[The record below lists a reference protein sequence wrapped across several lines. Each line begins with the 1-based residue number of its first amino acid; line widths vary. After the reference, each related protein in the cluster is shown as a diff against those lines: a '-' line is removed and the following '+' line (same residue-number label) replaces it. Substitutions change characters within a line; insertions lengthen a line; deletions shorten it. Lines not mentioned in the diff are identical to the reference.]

1 MNPDFVEIVPPRQLR
16 RSPERGQPSG
26 LRPPSRITA
35 PQSRLRPPSGTAPP
49 PATGIR
55 PPSASGL
62 RPPGGLRPPSTVRT
76 IGEVVPPKK
85 VIPLPGPSGVQKL
98 AAIPKPVR
106 PPGGIPKLGHARI
119 VLPVARAAST
129 SSLLPKPSFLQ
140 APKINLAPV
149 TPKRPPGHPVPQVPR
164 TPKAVPR
171 LAPKTPVMLPRTAV
185 KQRIVSEDPSAET
198 YNIAGREVEFVD
210 YEDSPQKVVRRGVV
224 PRPLPMDSP
233 ESPDSL
239 WSSYVPWKPSQFL
252 LDMVQNVPDS
262 PPKQRY
268 VSEENPTAEEIRL
281 FHEKIRADLERS
293 RKLVADMQEF
303 YDRKSAD
310 LQRIKAMVEEEDRLS
325 PEQKQLNLEAFRERY
340 GVTQSPKMRQLLE
353 VTGEWNRDI
362 LERREFEERVAKAGT
377 FVRKE
382 RIRRVPTLES
392 VRESEEG
399 SPMSDVRRLQ
409 IEQARLEKI
418 DEHKQRI
425 QVQQEYQRLMEDR
438 KRNIAS
444 RRPYSKQEREEI
456 RKRYQEAQEW
466 TYTALTEEELDAALK
481 RAEMLELEEEGVSMQ
496 DSPKKIVEALFP
508 DAAPSAEISGIACD
522 VLIPSEIPVDKMNT
536 MNSLDHSTAEIA
548 LKASSIPAPAEDA
561 AKKIL
566 ADSLHQMATTV
577 IEARP
582 TPPPLD
588 PLYEIDLKLDR
599 PKRQNYIQLQGST
612 PPAWFP
618 GFYAVFP
625 GAPGLVQ
632 ATKSPSSTLL
642 TAWRKMQ
649 PSIAA
654 AI

>member
-1 MNPDFVEIVPPRQLR
+1 
-16 RSPERGQPSG
+16 
-26 LRPPSRITA
+26 
-35 PQSRLRPPSGTAPP
+35 
-49 PATGIR
+49 
-55 PPSASGL
+55 
-62 RPPGGLRPPSTVRT
+62 
-76 IGEVVPPKK
+76 
-85 VIPLPGPSGVQKL
+85 
-98 AAIPKPVR
+98 
-106 PPGGIPKLGHARI
+106 
-119 VLPVARAAST
+119 
-129 SSLLPKPSFLQ
+129 
-140 APKINLAPV
+140 
-149 TPKRPPGHPVPQVPR
+149 
-164 TPKAVPR
+164 
-171 LAPKTPVMLPRTAV
+171 
-185 KQRIVSEDPSAET
+185 
-198 YNIAGREVEFVD
+198 
-210 YEDSPQKVVRRGVV
+210 
-224 PRPLPMDSP
+224 
-233 ESPDSL
+233 
-239 WSSYVPWKPSQFL
+239 
-252 LDMVQNVPDS
+252 
-262 PPKQRY
+262 
-268 VSEENPTAEEIRL
+268 
-281 FHEKIRADLERS
+281 
-293 RKLVADMQEF
+293 
-303 YDRKSAD
+303 
-310 LQRIKAMVEEEDRLS
+310 MVEEEDRLS

-409 IEQARLEKI
+409 IEQARQEKI

-548 LKASSIPAPAEDA
+548 LKASSIPVPAEDA

-566 ADSLHQMATTV
+566 AD
-577 IEARP
+577 R
-582 TPPPLD
+582 
-588 PLYEIDLKLDR
+588 
-599 PKRQNYIQLQGST
+599 
-612 PPAWFP
+612 
-618 GFYAVFP
+618 
-625 GAPGLVQ
+625 
-632 ATKSPSSTLL
+632 
-642 TAWRKMQ
+642 
-649 PSIAA
+649 
-654 AI
+654 

>member
-1 MNPDFVEIVPPRQLR
+1 
-16 RSPERGQPSG
+16 
-26 LRPPSRITA
+26 
-35 PQSRLRPPSGTAPP
+35 
-49 PATGIR
+49 
-55 PPSASGL
+55 
-62 RPPGGLRPPSTVRT
+62 
-76 IGEVVPPKK
+76 
-85 VIPLPGPSGVQKL
+85 
-98 AAIPKPVR
+98 
-106 PPGGIPKLGHARI
+106 
-119 VLPVARAAST
+119 
-129 SSLLPKPSFLQ
+129 
-140 APKINLAPV
+140 
-149 TPKRPPGHPVPQVPR
+149 
-164 TPKAVPR
+164 
-171 LAPKTPVMLPRTAV
+171 MLPRTAV

-409 IEQARLEKI
+409 IEQARQEKI

-566 ADSLHQMATTV
+566 AD
-577 IEARP
+577 R
-582 TPPPLD
+582 
-588 PLYEIDLKLDR
+588 
-599 PKRQNYIQLQGST
+599 
-612 PPAWFP
+612 
-618 GFYAVFP
+618 
-625 GAPGLVQ
+625 
-632 ATKSPSSTLL
+632 
-642 TAWRKMQ
+642 
-649 PSIAA
+649 
-654 AI
+654 